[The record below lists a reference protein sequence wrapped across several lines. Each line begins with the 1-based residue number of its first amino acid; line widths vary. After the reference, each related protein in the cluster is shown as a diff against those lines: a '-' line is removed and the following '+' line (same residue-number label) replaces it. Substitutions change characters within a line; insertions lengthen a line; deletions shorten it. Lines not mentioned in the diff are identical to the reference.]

1 MQIDRL
7 EVIIEAEAKKANA
20 ELDKMIGKLNQVSSA
35 LGKTTG
41 FSFGGVTS
49 ATTSMQRTLTSSKSL
64 TSQLGRLAAGYYSV
78 RKAVNFMNKSME
90 KSMDYVETV
99 NLFQTSLKK
108 IGMESA
114 VKMGMEWGSSSAD
127 AYANT
132 FIDRAEKFN
141 DMLVDNLTLDPELM
155 KNYQAVFAQMT
166 NSMNLVSDTSMNI
179 SETFTMLGNDI
190 ASLWNID
197 TDKAMKKLQSGL
209 AGQIRPLR
217 ELGIDISK
225 TSLEMYA
232 MNYGIED
239 SVEKM
244 SQAAKVQLRYLAIME
259 QAEVAFGDMA
269 KTIES
274 PSNQLR
280 ILSQQWTNLS
290 RSIGNVFLPVATTVL
305 PYINGLVIALRNMTD
320 ALATAMGY
328 EVPDYSDSNIYK
340 DLTGDIGDME
350 NVIEDTTDANE
361 KLRKSMMKWDELNIL
376 SEGKSKTINFGSGYK
391 ELDEAINQ
399 KSISYFEKFNDEMQ
413 KMSNKAKEIASEIQP
428 KLQAFV
434 DWMDKIAPILKGIG
448 TAFVTYKVI
457 TWFGDLAS
465 KLALLNPTTGVIA
478 LAVGAIVAIYEAV
491 KTYNEK
497 LVDEDLAK
505 RFGDISLKLSEINT
519 IAEVLTT
526 SEYSANIDI
535 FVTENQK
542 LEQIEK
548 DIKADIE
555 TLNKLDWKVQVGIGL
570 TEGEIEQYKST
581 IESFIAHSNEY
592 IDQQQYSVALALKAT
607 ITNDDAFLA
616 EMTEA
621 SNLYFD
627 TTRGEMEALGKKLR
641 ETYDLAFADGVL
653 DTKEQEL
660 IWNIRKEMTDV
671 MQKAAD
677 LEFQAQLKKLAID
690 YGSTEL
696 TAESWEALTKKI
708 QDLNQTRLEGLEEAE
723 LVGIQS
729 IMMRYNLRLDEAH
742 TEEERQKI
750 TAEMEAEIAKFS
762 EEVSQTEATITLQG
776 VDIQLDALVGNYQ
789 EELERVAPK
798 LSKTTKEVLSP
809 AFLSEIENLDS
820 TTAIGQMIFQMTQNF
835 TSGLSESGMDKAAKD
850 GLKEML
856 KAFKPTIEQLEE
868 KYQEGLETGQRIPDG
883 VSDALT
889 DLNNLKAL
897 TGDMDA
903 IAFLLGQKLSTDQTF
918 LDLLATSETAGEDL
932 NDYFIA
938 GMKSKHPDLKKAG
951 KSLVSVTDAAVAK
964 EADTAKKTTI
974 PISAG
979 TIIGGFIKKFTDD
992 TSTKGAIKGWLDGI
1006 NNTILNYKM
1015 DTVKIRAEFF
1025 GIDLPGITEPK
1036 APYLRQYATGGYPD
1050 MGELFIAREAGP
1062 ELVGNIGN
1070 RPAVASNDQITQ
1082 GIATAVES
1090 AMARV
1095 LVPAISSMS
1104 SSGGKNTE
1112 VAIYLDSDV
1121 LARAVNK
1128 ANQSTDR
1135 RFSPVSLY

>member
-1 MQIDRL
+1 
-7 EVIIEAEAKKANA
+7 
-20 ELDKMIGKLNQVSSA
+20 
-35 LGKTTG
+35 
-41 FSFGGVTS
+41 
-49 ATTSMQRTLTSSKSL
+49 
-64 TSQLGRLAAGYYSV
+64 
-78 RKAVNFMNKSME
+78 
-90 KSMDYVETV
+90 
-99 NLFQTSLKK
+99 
-108 IGMESA
+108 
-114 VKMGMEWGSSSAD
+114 MEWGSESAN
-127 AYANT
+127 AFAKT
-132 FIDRAEKFN
+132 FIVRAESFN
-141 DMLVDNLTLDPELM
+141 DMLVDSLTLDPELM

-232 MNYGIED
+232 LNHGIED

-274 PSNQLR
+274 PANQLR

-290 RSIGNVFLPVATTVL
+290 RSIGNVFLPIVTNVL

-350 NVIEDTTDANE
+350 NVIEDTTEANE

-376 SEGKSKTINFGSGYK
+376 SEGKILGNINLGSGYT
-391 ELDEAINQ
+391 ELDEAIRQ
-399 KSISYFEKFNDEMQ
+399 KSLNYFEKFNEEMS
-413 KMSNKAKEIASEIQP
+413 KMSNKAKEIAQDLQP
-428 KLQAFV
+428 KLEKFV
-434 DWMDKIAPILKGIG
+434 EFMDRIAPILKGIA
-448 TAFVTYKVI
+448 TAFVTYKVV
-457 TWFGDLAS
+457 TWFGDLAT
-465 KLALLNPTTGVIA
+465 KLALFTTSPTGIA
-478 LAVGAIVAIYEAV
+478 LMAVAAISALYFAI
-491 KTYNEK
+491 KDYNEK
-497 LVDEDLAK
+497 LKEQDLAK
-505 RFGDISLKLSEINT
+505 RFGAIALSMSEIAD
-519 IAEVLTT
+519 IAERLTT
-526 SEYSANIDI
+526 SEYSVNIDI

-548 DIKADIE
+548 DIKEDID

-570 TEGEIEQYKST
+570 TEGEVEQYKST

-592 IDQQQYSVALALKAT
+592 IDQKQYSVALALKAT
-607 ITNDDAFLA
+607 ITNDDEFLS
-616 EMTEA
+616 EMTKA
-621 SNLYFD
+621 SDLYFD

-653 DTKEQEL
+653 DAKEQEL
-660 IWNIRKEMTDV
+660 IWNIRKEMTEV

-677 LEFQAQLKKLAID
+677 LEYQAQLKKLAID

-696 TAESWEALTKKI
+696 TAESWEALTEKI
-708 QDLNQTRLEGLEEAE
+708 QELNATRLEGLKEAE

-750 TAEMEAEIAKFS
+750 TAEMEAEIAKYA

-776 VDIQLDALVGNYQ
+776 IDISLDALVNNYKDG
-789 EELERVAPK
+789 LDGAR
-798 LSKTTKEVLSP
+798 EVLGQELKDWLSDDWYEEYLSSP
-809 AFLSEIENLDS
+809 AENTISGMVSDVQLMVEE
-820 TTAIGQMIFQMTQNF
+820 AISS
-835 TSGLSESGMDKAAKD
+835 SGLSKSARE

-856 KAFKPTIEQLEE
+856 KALEPTTEELE
-868 KYQEGLETGQRIPDG
+868 KIYSDALKTGQRVPDG
-883 VSDALT
+883 VTDALT
-889 DLNNLKAL
+889 DVNNLKAL

-903 IAFLLGQKLSTDQTF
+903 IWFLMGEKLSTDPVF
-918 LDLLATSETAGEDL
+918 IDALSKAENAGELL
-932 NDYFIA
+932 NDSIIA

-951 KSLVSVTDAAVAK
+951 KDLILAVDGAVTK
-964 EADTAKKTTI
+964 ESNVVKKTTI

-979 TIIGGFIKKFTDD
+979 AIIGGFNKKFTDD
-992 TSTKGAIKGWLDGI
+992 TSTKGAVKGWLDGI
-1006 NNTILNYKM
+1006 SQTVRTYQLPTMEVNIGVNTSALEAFRKG
-1015 DTVKIRAEFF
+1015 TQAA
-1025 GIDLPGITEPK
+1025 GINVQGF
-1036 APYLRQYATGGYPD
+1036 ATGGYPE
-1050 MGELFIAREAGP
+1050 MGQLFVAREAGP
-1062 ELVGNIGN
+1062 EMVGNIGN
-1070 RPAVASNDQITQ
+1070 RTAVASNDQITQ
-1082 GIATAVES
+1082 GIAMAVKS
-1090 AMARV
+1090 AMAEV
-1095 LVPAISSMS
+1095 LLPAISSMGN
-1104 SSGGKNTE
+1104 SGGKNIE
-1112 VAIYLDSDV
+1112 VPLYIDGEE
-1121 LARAVNK
+1121 LARGVYKGLSRLDARQN
-1128 ANQSTDR
+1128 
-1135 RFSPVSLY
+1135 PVKVY